1 MNAHLLEMNVIK
13 TNVKIVAIQLKQRT
27 TRCVDN
33 SVISHLTNCLAVN
46 IQNLQWEYL
55 WHCALQCYLHLWM
68 TCMVKQIPIK
78 SFKHTM
84 DPFEVFKISRYSVM
98 LAIIHFVECHLQKNL
113 SQIYGSRYVYLDTS
127 ICIYFGKL

>member
-55 WHCALQCYLHLWM
+55 
-68 TCMVKQIPIK
+68 
-78 SFKHTM
+78 
-84 DPFEVFKISRYSVM
+84 
-98 LAIIHFVECHLQKNL
+98 
-113 SQIYGSRYVYLDTS
+113 
-127 ICIYFGKL
+127 